1 MVSRSGSRPP
11 RVSIQRVTGGRS
23 RSARSAASRSRSRSP
38 RGAVRY
44 WPRKASA
51 QASGSCRGSTGCGI
65 GEIAVLAEDGA
76 RSLDVGPRSGRLV
89 LCAISGSSVGRAG
102 DACLSST
109 AGVVST
115 AATTPA
121 CVGGAALCRVSGTV
135 WLLAGSAHGGARAE
149 RVTSLLGPVAD
160 SVPARG
166 SQARP
171 GRSRLPPAQ
180 GAPRPDLHPR
190 LLEGGR

>member
-38 RGAVRY
+38 RAAVRY
-44 WPRKASA
+44 WPRKVSA

-102 DACLSST
+102 DACLSSQ
-109 AGVVST
+109 ASAVGASVH
-115 AATTPA
+115 TPPSMGKRHSA
-121 CVGGAALCRVSGTV
+121 LVGRT
-135 WLLAGSAHGGARAE
+135 
-149 RVTSLLGPVAD
+149 P
-160 SVPARG
+160 RG
-166 SQARP
+166 SWNRTMRQRRANAPWCGRGRAKPGPSPIHLFVEANLAAFYPSCACGRGRCLRPRP
-171 GRSRLPPAQ
+171 GIGP
-180 GAPRPDLHPR
+180 
-190 LLEGGR
+190 